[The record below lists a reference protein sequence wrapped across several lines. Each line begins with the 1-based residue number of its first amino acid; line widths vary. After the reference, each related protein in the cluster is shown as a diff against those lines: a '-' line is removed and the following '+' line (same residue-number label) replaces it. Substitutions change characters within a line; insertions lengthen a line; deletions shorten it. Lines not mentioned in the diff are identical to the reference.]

1 MALLRLESV
10 EKSFAGVPALR
21 PATLELEAGE
31 ILGLIGENGAGKST
45 LIKLLSGVHA
55 PDRGTIEWQGR
66 KVRFASPRDAID
78 AGIATIHQEL
88 SYFGRLSVAE
98 NLLLAERW
106 PRRAWGGVDWRRLYA
121 AADERLRSVGI
132 DVSSRS
138 MLDSLSAAEKQ
149 EVAIARALCRDA
161 RLLILDEP
169 TAALSEPEAQRLFDR
184 LRRLRSGG
192 VAIVY
197 VSHRLDEILAL
208 TNRVAVLRDG
218 SLAAVRATPEVDAGE
233 LVRHMTGRLRPQS
246 AGHALSAAADGP
258 AGAGHGAPLLELSG
272 ATRAGKFQDV
282 DLALRPGEIAG
293 LAGLAG
299 SGRFDV
305 ARSLFGLLPLER
317 GELRLRGRPWRPR
330 DAADALRAGIAYLPE
345 ERKRQ
350 ALVLEHSLQDAISAA
365 SLGSVSRWGL
375 IRRGEERRRSRS
387 ALAAF
392 GIRARSIFQPVGTLS
407 GGNQQKA
414 VLARWLLRDPSVLVA
429 CEPTRG
435 VDVAARAEIHSHL
448 RRIARRGAAVL
459 IISSDLQELLEL
471 ADTVHVLFRG
481 RVATRLSG
489 DDRTLENVMH
499 AASGLA
505 RSGRDAPEGH

>member
-1 MALLRLESV
+1 
-10 EKSFAGVPALR
+10 
-21 PATLELEAGE
+21 
-31 ILGLIGENGAGKST
+31 
-45 LIKLLSGVHA
+45 
-55 PDRGTIEWQGR
+55 
-66 KVRFASPRDAID
+66 
-78 AGIATIHQEL
+78 
-88 SYFGRLSVAE
+88 
-98 NLLLAERW
+98 
-106 PRRAWGGVDWRRLYA
+106 
-121 AADERLRSVGI
+121 
-132 DVSSRS
+132 
-138 MLDSLSAAEKQ
+138 
-149 EVAIARALCRDA
+149 
-161 RLLILDEP
+161 
-169 TAALSEPEAQRLFDR
+169 
-184 LRRLRSGG
+184 
-192 VAIVY
+192 
-197 VSHRLDEILAL
+197 
-208 TNRVAVLRDG
+208 
-218 SLAAVRATPEVDAGE
+218 VRATPEVDAGE

-246 AGHALSAAADGP
+246 AGQRLSAAADGP

-459 IISSDLQELLEL
+459 IISSDLPELLEL